1 MARETVSERAALE
14 AAKREDLR
22 KATQE
27 LIGALALMTSLLRRT
42 LETTELPT
50 GSTLRTLERE
60 FDEASEHLL
69 KLSGNVGH
77 IATCL
82 RVNPWVTP

>member
-1 MARETVSERAALE
+1 MARETLSERAARE

-42 LETTELPT
+42 LETTALPT
-50 GSTLRTLERE
+50 GATLITLESD
-60 FDEASEHLL
+60 FDRASQHVLQ
-69 KLSGNVGH
+69 LSECVGH
-77 IATCL
+77 IATSL
-82 RVNPWVTP
+82 QVPR